1 MNARGHHSCW
11 FPAPI
16 STAPSGRA
24 VPRRCAGARIVI
36 AVQAWAEQ
44 VKSTEIIAE
53 MAIRLAGL
61 DGVPPAAPP
70 GSEARSR
77 RTAELVADLV
87 EAAPRRPA
95 IRRRWTAEGGSTDRP
110 LRRAARLAAGGH
122 EAQTLYGLIRPLAM
136 SVERAGSSNGGVV

>member
-1 MNARGHHSCW
+1 M
-11 FPAPI
+11 
-16 STAPSGRA
+16 
-24 VPRRCAGARIVI
+24 I

-44 VKSTEIIAE
+44 VKSTEIIGD

-87 EAAPRRPA
+87 EPA
-95 IRRRWTAEGGSTDRP
+95 KAEAIDKLGEGH
-110 LRRAARLAAGGH
+110 RAFDLAAGG
-122 EAQTLYGLIRPLAM
+122 L
-136 SVERAGSSNGGVV
+136 RAKLGIDPSSWRYACRSGSSQTRHSTPLDGRGRLRRQTAPTHCDFRCAEGIHPHGRRP

>member
-1 MNARGHHSCW
+1 LLVPRPDLDSAVW
-11 FPAPI
+11 
-16 STAPSGRA
+16 PSGAQTLRW
-24 VPRRCAGARIVI
+24 RTDRDSSSGL
-36 AVQAWAEQ
+36 AEQ

-87 EAAPRRPA
+87 EPA
-95 IRRRWTAEGGSTDRP
+95 KAEALDKVGEGH
-110 LRRAARLAAGGH
+110 RAFDVAAGW
-122 EAQTLYGLIRPLAM
+122 L
-136 SVERAGSSNGGVV
+136 RAKLGIDPSP